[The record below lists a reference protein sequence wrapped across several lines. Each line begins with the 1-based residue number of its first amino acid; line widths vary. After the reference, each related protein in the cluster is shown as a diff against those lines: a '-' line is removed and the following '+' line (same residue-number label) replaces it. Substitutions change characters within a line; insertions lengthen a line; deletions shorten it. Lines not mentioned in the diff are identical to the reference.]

1 MLTVESRATGTTSR
15 KFKKP
20 KVLTNAVTELKH
32 SSFWLD
38 TDHLQTFVCVKRRTD
53 DREGMRA
60 AGKLAAETLEY
71 ASTLIEVGVTTDE
84 IDEKVCN

>member
-1 MLTVESRATGTTSR
+1 M
-15 KFKKP
+15 
-20 KVLTNAVTELKH
+20 
-32 SSFWLD
+32 
-38 TDHLQTFVCVKRRTD
+38 CVKRRTG

-84 IDEKVCN
+84 IDEKVCV